1 MREPNID
8 ENDEVMDY
16 ELIADDD
23 SMVLKNGKIVSVKT
37 KDNIIFVLVEFIAN
51 NKLIKVNFYVDT
63 TESNI
68 EIELYK
74 DDLIIVCENK
84 VGFSWNEFYNGG
96 F

>member
-1 MREPNID
+1 MREVTINEKD
-8 ENDEVMDY
+8 EIIDY

-23 SMVLKNGKIVSVKT
+23 SMVLKNGKILSVKT
-37 KDNIIFVLVEFIAN
+37 KDNITFILVEFIDN
-51 NKLIKVNFYVDT
+51 NKLIKVNFYVDM

-84 VGFSWNEFYNGG
+84 AGFSWN
-96 F
+96 